1 MAGPASPICTRVQPD
16 GRRTSVNAKR
26 RQCRPFPTL
35 DMEPTA
41 PTLEALIKLPLAVLA
56 FALPGFLFSRLFPCG
71 LTALTTFV
79 GSCLILFQV
88 ILVLTLGNLPLHT
101 GSVGLPLAVVSLLL
115 VAWRRRNSHHG
126 RTRLQPAPA
135 ASTTWWMGWG
145 LGAVGLGVIAIKAV
159 VDPLSGF
166 DNGFR
171 WDYLA
176 RLMVARQS
184 LAGYPPVSAN
194 DFEYYA
200 WCDSIPPLVA
210 SLNFWIYSAT
220 GSIAP
225 TLVGIRLI
233 AEGIV
238 IGLTAERLSR
248 LYWGDRVGGAPVAVL
263 ASSALVLWTVSL
275 GQETG
280 LTTISLLGMLTF
292 LEVYARTNDRGSLV
306 WAAACAAL
314 GGLAR
319 EYGLAFALLGLAV
332 LAVRRTPVRRLGLFT
347 GVVALMV
354 APWYI
359 RTWVLTGNPLFPM
372 TLGGLFPGNPQHD
385 AVMAEIARAWSFRL
399 HGERFASF
407 IALLIGATA
416 LAPVILGLAGAI
428 RLGTRAWPVL
438 AAIVMVVVLWL
449 WSIPYTGAGWMYSA
463 RVLLPALG
471 LLAALSGWIGASRC
485 RIRWILAGALA
496 LITVDATRRA
506 WFLPWQAALSP
517 TALTLERWTENQTS
531 LRQIG
536 SHPVWPALVVS
547 AQGGGI
553 VVDHPANHALI
564 TLRGG
569 RAVSIFSPA
578 LRPTFDPGQSF
589 DAALAALQ
597 ADGIRLIALPWV
609 RSENAA
615 PLLGHPFWDRL
626 HVGYRPNVVIEQ
638 LTIFDLA
645 DLRPTSAP

>member
-1 MAGPASPICTRVQPD
+1 
-16 GRRTSVNAKR
+16 
-26 RQCRPFPTL
+26 
-35 DMEPTA
+35 MEPTA

-115 VAWRRRNSHHG
+115 VAWRRCNSHHG
-126 RTRLQPAPA
+126 RTRLPPAPA

-184 LAGYPPVSAN
+184 LAGYPPVSAD

-210 SLNFWIYSAT
+210 SLNFWIYTTT

-248 LYWGDRVGGAPVAVL
+248 LYWGDQVGGAPVAVL

-292 LEVYARTNDRGSLV
+292 LEVHARTNDRGSLV

-385 AVMAEIARAWSFRL
+385 AVMAEVARAWSFRL

-416 LAPVILGLAGAI
+416 LAPVILGFTGAV

-438 AAIVMVVVLWL
+438 AGIALVVVLWL
-449 WSIPYTGAGWMYSA
+449 WSIPYTAGGWMYSA
-463 RVLLPALG
+463 RVLLPAIA
-471 LLAALSGWIGASRC
+471 LLAALSGWIATSNSALKYALSAFLMVMALDAS
-485 RIRWILAGALA
+485 
-496 LITVDATRRA
+496 RRA
-506 WFLPWQAALSP
+506 WFLPMQSLLSP
-517 TALTLERWTENQTS
+517 TETTPQRWRENREI
-531 LRQIG
+531 LDQI
-536 SHPVWPALVVS
+536 SAHPIWRALVES

-569 RAVSIFSPA
+569 RAVPIFSPA
-578 LRPTFDPGQSF
+578 LQPTFDRRNSF
-589 DAALAALQ
+589 DAALGTLR
-597 ADGIRLIALPWV
+597 ADNIRLIALPWTQPG
-609 RSENAA
+609 STT

-626 HVGYRPNVVIEQ
+626 HNGFRPNAVIAE
-638 LTIFDLA
+638 LAIFDLEH
-645 DLRPTSAP
+645 LQPAPAR